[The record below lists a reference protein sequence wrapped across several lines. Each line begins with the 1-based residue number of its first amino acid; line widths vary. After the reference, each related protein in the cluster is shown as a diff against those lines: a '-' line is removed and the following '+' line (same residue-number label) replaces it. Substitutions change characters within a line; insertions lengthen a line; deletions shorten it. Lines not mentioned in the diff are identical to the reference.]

1 MYIVTGANLFGQW
14 FSWTKNIS
22 FYDKFEIIHPE
33 IESKFDFKKAKLIT
47 SCWSYNIFDI
57 DNIFYIAG
65 SWHGRDN
72 QIVKIPVPEE
82 KKQSCKASGLLITGN
97 DYMIILVE
105 AVTRSIWFFDFET
118 EDFKKV
124 KFNEEPILEN
134 AVKKS
139 RLTDDVIKVA
149 ATNNTFIYLTSE
161 GNVYTGQLPSYVD
174 THTCVG
180 KACDIECG
188 YEHYML
194 LTTEGRV
201 YTWGNGRRL
210 QLGHGDLTNLDLPT
224 EVEALAG
231 IKIVKIKAGGWHSLA
246 LSEYGDLYAWGWNDT
261 GQLGMNINKD
271 GEENLERKGQ
281 KNYAIPRPVDIYND
295 QGEEIELIIKDIA
308 CGTRHSAILLEDNTI
323 WTTGCNKYGQL
334 GFSPKDYE
342 KLEYFK
348 KSYHNPNIISV
359 IGGPWSTIV
368 EIT

>member
-1 MYIVTGANLFGQW
+1 MYIVTGSNLFGQW

-22 FYDKFEIIHPE
+22 FYDKFEEIYPE
-33 IESKFDFKKAKLIT
+33 RESKIDLKNSKLIT
-47 SCWSYNIFDI
+47 SCWSYNIFDV
-57 DNIFYIAG
+57 DNIFYIVG

-72 QIVKIPVPEE
+72 QIVKVPIPEE
-82 KKQSCKASGLLITGN
+82 KEQSSKASGLLITGN

-105 AVTRSIWFFDFET
+105 AITRSIWFFDFET

-134 AVKKS
+134 TVKKS

-161 GNVYTGQLPSYVD
+161 GNVYTGQLPSYID

-180 KACDIECG
+180 KTCDVECG

-246 LSEYGDLYAWGWNDT
+246 LSEHGDLYAWGWNDT
-261 GQLGMNINKD
+261 GQLGMNININ

-281 KNYAIPRPVDIYND
+281 KNYAIPRPVDIYDD
-295 QGEEIELIIKDIA
+295 QGDEIELIIKDIA
-308 CGTRHSAILLEDNTI
+308 CGTRHSAILLEDNTV

-348 KSYHNPNIISV
+348 KSYQNPNISNV